1 MINSSLSINTG
12 IVKNNILIQIESS
25 FKDEFTDDVYF
36 LESFSKNH
44 NMDNLSFLLLK
55 NGKEI
60 SKLELKNKNID
71 NFLKEVY
78 NKTNDFDFNNN
89 FKKKHASEFSEK
101 VSKFLEQ
108 IDSSVVVNGKL
119 MEGYKSKMRMMSGI
133 QDLNK
138 NIR

>member
-1 MINSSLSINTG
+1 MINSSLNINTG

-25 FKDEFTDDVYF
+25 FKDEFTNDVYF

-78 NKTNDFDFNNN
+78 SQTNDFDFNNN

-133 QDLNK
+133 EDLNR